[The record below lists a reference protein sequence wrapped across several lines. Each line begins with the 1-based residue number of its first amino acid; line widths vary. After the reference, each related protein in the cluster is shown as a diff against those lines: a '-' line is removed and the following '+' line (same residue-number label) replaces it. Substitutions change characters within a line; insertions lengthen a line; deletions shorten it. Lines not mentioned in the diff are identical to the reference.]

1 MSFINEVID
10 GALATTNLRDYQHA
24 SKTFVANNYQN
35 LPKFKNWFHIN
46 FELNSQAKKLV
57 DAAVGST
64 KLPWK
69 GELSDLA
76 TLGVLVKSVSLPN
89 FKFDVKK
96 HNQYNKK
103 TLNVTRI
110 NYDPV
115 SIEFHDDM
123 ASQMRA
129 FWYAYYQYYI
139 QDPAYPGL
147 STTKLPE
154 QYNNY
159 ANAYSNIYNK
169 ADKDYSY
176 GMDTVAKSGKDFN
189 RPEAFFKDIR
199 IYHFSRN
206 HDKKGAH
213 FQEYVLVNPVLSS
226 FQHDTLAHS
235 DPGQAK
241 GSMTIEF
248 ETVLYNSGIIGKDQ
262 IATWTEV
269 QKRYWDG
276 KKSPLSSGQANIL
289 GTGGLLETG
298 KSVLGGLTSG
308 NPLEMIGAVIT
319 GAKTVKTVKKAG
331 GIGKIA
337 KAELNNVISN
347 NVIGLVNGSKTISV
361 PGLEN
366 IPGIGSAV
374 GGAVDTAN
382 GFLGKVL
389 TPSPKTGGG
398 GP

>member
-1 MSFINEVID
+1 MAFINDVIN
-10 GALATTNLRDYQHA
+10 GALAPTNLRDYQHA

-35 LPKFKNWFHIN
+35 SPKFKNWFHIN
-46 FELNSQAKKLV
+46 FELNSEAKKLV
-57 DAAVGST
+57 DAAVGAT

-115 SIEFHDDM
+115 SIEFHDDT

-139 QDPAYPGL
+139 QDPRFSGL

-159 ANAYSNIYNK
+159 ASSYSNIYNT

-176 GMDTVAKSGKDFN
+176 GMDTVAKTGKDFN

-213 FQEYVLVNPVLSS
+213 FQEYVLVNPVLSNFS
-226 FQHDTLAHS
+226 HDTLAHS
-235 DPGQAK
+235 DAGQAK
-241 GSMTIEF
+241 GSMSIEY

-298 KSVLGGLTSG
+298 ESILGGLTSG
-308 NPLEMIGAVIT
+308 NPLQILGAVIT
-319 GAKTVKTVKKAG
+319 GAKAVNTVKAAG
-331 GIGKIA
+331 GLGKIA
-337 KAELNNVISN
+337 KAELNGIIATNLT
-347 NVIGLVNGSKTISV
+347 GLQNGSKSISV
-361 PGLEN
+361 PGLDR
-366 IPGIGSAV
+366 IPGLGNAVGSA
-374 GGAVDTAN
+374 N
-382 GFLGKVL
+382 GLLNNIL
-389 TPSPKTGGG
+389 TPPPRGGG
-398 GP
+398 G

>member
-1 MSFINEVID
+1 MAFINDVIN
-10 GALATTNLRDYQHA
+10 GALAPTNLRDYQHA
-24 SKTFVANNYQN
+24 SKTFVANNNQN

-46 FELNSQAKKLV
+46 FELNSEAKKLV
-57 DAAVGST
+57 DSAVGST

-115 SIEFHDDM
+115 SIEFHDVM

-139 QDPAYPGL
+139 QDPAFSGL

-159 ANAYSNIYNK
+159 ASSYSNIYNT

-176 GMDTVAKSGKDFN
+176 GMDTVAKTGKDFN

-213 FQEYVLVNPVLSS
+213 FQEYVLVNPVLSNFS
-226 FQHDTLAHS
+226 HDTLAHS
-235 DPGQAK
+235 DAGQAK
-241 GSMTIEF
+241 GSMSIEY

-262 IATWTEV
+262 IATWAEV

-298 KSVLGGLTSG
+298 ESVLGGLTSG
-308 NPLEMIGAVIT
+308 NPLQILGAVIT
-319 GAKTVKTVKKAG
+319 GAKAVKTVKAAG
-331 GIGKIA
+331 GIGAIA
-337 KAELNNVISN
+337 KAELNGIIATNLT
-347 NVIGLVNGSKTISV
+347 GLQNGSKSISV
-361 PGLEN
+361 PGLDK
-366 IPGIGSAV
+366 IPGLGNAVGSA
-374 GGAVDTAN
+374 N
-382 GFLGKVL
+382 GLLNNIL
-389 TPSPKTGGG
+389 TPVAKTRGG

>member
-1 MSFINEVID
+1 MSFINDVVN
-10 GALATTNLRDYQHA
+10 GALAPTNLRDYQHA

-46 FELNSQAKKLV
+46 FELNSEAKKLV
-57 DAAVGST
+57 DAAVSGT
-64 KLPWK
+64 TLPWK
-69 GELSDLA
+69 GETSDLA

-129 FWYAYYQYYI
+129 FWYAYYQYHI
-139 QDPAYPGL
+139 QDPAFSGL

-159 ANAYSNIYNK
+159 ASSYSNIYNT

-176 GMDTVAKSGKDFN
+176 GMDTVSKSSKDFN

-213 FQEYVLVNPVLSS
+213 FQEYVLVNPVLSNFS
-226 FQHDTLAHS
+226 HDTLAHS
-235 DPGQAK
+235 DAGQAK
-241 GSMTIEF
+241 GSMSIEY

-298 KSVLGGLTSG
+298 ESVLGGLTSG
-308 NPLEMIGAVIT
+308 DPLQMIGAVIT
-319 GAKTVKTVKKAG
+319 GAKAVKTVKAAG
-331 GIGKIA
+331 GIGAIA
-337 KAELNNVISN
+337 KAELNKVIAT
-347 NVIGLVNGSKTISV
+347 NVIGLANGSKSISV
-361 PGLEN
+361 PGIDR
-366 IPGIGSAV
+366 IPGLGNAVGSA
-374 GGAVDTAN
+374 N
-382 GFLGKVL
+382 GLLNNIL
-389 TPSPKTGGG
+389 TPTPRRGG
-398 GP
+398 

>member
-1 MSFINEVID
+1 MSFINDVVN
-10 GALATTNLRDYQHA
+10 GALAPTNLRDYQHA
-24 SKTFVANNYQN
+24 SKTFVVNNYQN

-46 FELNSQAKKLV
+46 FELNTEAKKLV
-57 DAAVGST
+57 DQSVGAT
-64 KLPWK
+64 KMPWK
-69 GELSDLA
+69 GELSDRA

-123 ASQMRA
+123 ASQMRS
-129 FWYAYYQYYI
+129 FWYAYYQYYN
-139 QDPAYPGL
+139 QDPRYSGL
-147 STTKLPE
+147 SSTSLPKE
-154 QYNNY
+154 FNNY
-159 ANAYSNIYNK
+159 ASASSNIYNK
-169 ADKDYSY
+169 PEMDYNY
-176 GMDTVAKSGKDFN
+176 GLDTIAASGKDFN

-213 FQEYVLVNPVLSS
+213 FQEYVLVNPVLSG

-241 GSMTIEF
+241 GSMSIEY
-248 ETVLYNSGIIGKDQ
+248 ETVLYNAGVIGTDA
-262 IATWTEV
+262 IETWTEV

-276 KKSPLSSGQANIL
+276 KKSPLSSAQANIL

-298 KSVLGGLTSG
+298 SSVLGGLTSG
-308 NPLEMIGAVIT
+308 DPLQIIGAVIT
-319 GAKTVKTVKKAG
+319 GAKTVNTVKAAG
-331 GIGKIA
+331 GLGALA
-337 KAELNNVISN
+337 KAELNNVIATN
-347 NVIGLVNGSKTISV
+347 LTGLQNGSKSISV
-361 PGLEN
+361 PGIDK
-366 IPGIGSAV
+366 IPGL
-374 GGAVDTAN
+374 GGIAGNAVDSAN
-382 GFLGKVL
+382 GFLNKVL
-389 TPSPKTGGG
+389 TRTPKTKGGG
-398 GP
+398 

>member
-1 MSFINEVID
+1 MSFINDVVD

-35 LPKFKNWFHIN
+35 LPKFKNWFHVS
-46 FELNSQAKKLV
+46 FRLNPVAKQLV
-57 DAAVGST
+57 DKAVSST
-64 KLPWK
+64 NLPWK
-69 GELSDLA
+69 GETSDLA

-129 FWYAYYQYYI
+129 FWYAYYQYYV
-139 QDPAYPGL
+139 QDPSFKGL
-147 STTKLPE
+147 TQTSLPE
-154 QYNNY
+154 QYKSY
-159 ANAYSNIYNK
+159 REQYSNIYNG
-169 ADKDYSY
+169 ADKDYNY
-176 GMDTVAKSGKDFN
+176 GLDTISTAGKDFN
-189 RPEAFFKDIR
+189 RPEAFFEDIR

-213 FQEYVLVNPVLSS
+213 FQEYVLVNPVLSNFS
-226 FQHDTLAHS
+226 HDTLAHS
-235 DPGQAK
+235 DAGQAK
-241 GSMTIEF
+241 GSMSIEY

-298 KSVLGGLTSG
+298 ESVLGGLTSG
-308 NPLEMIGAVIT
+308 DPLQMIGAVIT
-319 GAKTVKTVKKAG
+319 GAKAVKTVKAAG
-331 GIGKIA
+331 GIGAIA
-337 KAELNNVISN
+337 KAELNNVIAT
-347 NVIGLVNGSKTISV
+347 NVIGLANGSKSISV
-361 PGLEN
+361 PGIDR
-366 IPGIGSAV
+366 IPGLGNAV
-374 GGAVDTAN
+374 GTAN
-382 GFLGKVL
+382 GLLNNIL
-389 TPSPKTGGG
+389 TPTPRRGG
-398 GP
+398 

>member
-1 MSFINEVID
+1 MSFINDVVN
-10 GALATTNLRDYQHA
+10 GALAPTNLRDYQHA

-35 LPKFKNWFHIN
+35 LPKFKNWFHVS
-46 FELNSQAKKLV
+46 FRLNPVAKQLV
-57 DAAVGST
+57 DRAVSGT
-64 KLPWK
+64 TLPWK

-129 FWYAYYQYYI
+129 FWYAYYQYYV
-139 QDPAYPGL
+139 QDPSFKGL
-147 STTKLPE
+147 TQTSLPE
-154 QYNNY
+154 QYKSY
-159 ANAYSNIYNK
+159 REQYSNIYNG
-169 ADKDYSY
+169 ADKDYNY
-176 GMDTVAKSGKDFN
+176 GLDTISTAGKDFN
-189 RPEAFFKDIR
+189 RPEAFFEDIR

-213 FQEYVLVNPVLSS
+213 FQEYVLVNPVLSNFS
-226 FQHDTLAHS
+226 HDTLAHS
-235 DPGQAK
+235 DAGQAK
-241 GSMTIEF
+241 GSMSIEY

-262 IATWTEV
+262 IATWAEV

-298 KSVLGGLTSG
+298 ESVLGGLTSG
-308 NPLEMIGAVIT
+308 DPLQILGAVIT
-319 GAKTVKTVKKAG
+319 GAKAVKTVKAAG
-331 GIGKIA
+331 GIGAIA
-337 KAELNNVISN
+337 KAELNGIIATNLT
-347 NVIGLVNGSKTISV
+347 GLQNGSKSISV
-361 PGLEN
+361 PGLDK
-366 IPGIGSAV
+366 IPGLGNAVGSA
-374 GGAVDTAN
+374 N
-382 GFLGKVL
+382 GLLNNIL
-389 TPSPKTGGG
+389 TPTPRRGG
-398 GP
+398 

>member
-1 MSFINEVID
+1 MAFINDVIN
-10 GALATTNLRDYQHA
+10 GALAPTNLRDYQHA

-46 FELNSQAKKLV
+46 FELNSEAKKLV
-57 DAAVGST
+57 DSAVGST

-139 QDPAYPGL
+139 QDPAFSGL

-159 ANAYSNIYNK
+159 ASSYSNIYNT

-176 GMDTVAKSGKDFN
+176 GMDTVAKTGKDFN

-213 FQEYVLVNPVLSS
+213 FQEYVLVNPVLSNFS
-226 FQHDTLAHS
+226 HDTLAHS
-235 DPGQAK
+235 DAGQAK
-241 GSMTIEF
+241 GSMSIEY

-262 IATWTEV
+262 IATWAEV

-298 KSVLGGLTSG
+298 ESVLGGLTSG
-308 NPLEMIGAVIT
+308 NPLQILGAVIT
-319 GAKTVKTVKKAG
+319 GAKAVKTVKAAG
-331 GIGKIA
+331 GIGAIA
-337 KAELNNVISN
+337 KAELNGIIATNLT
-347 NVIGLVNGSKTISV
+347 GLQNGSKSISV
-361 PGLEN
+361 PGLDK
-366 IPGIGSAV
+366 IPGLGNAVGSA
-374 GGAVDTAN
+374 N
-382 GFLGKVL
+382 GLLNNIL
-389 TPSPKTGGG
+389 TPVAKTRGG